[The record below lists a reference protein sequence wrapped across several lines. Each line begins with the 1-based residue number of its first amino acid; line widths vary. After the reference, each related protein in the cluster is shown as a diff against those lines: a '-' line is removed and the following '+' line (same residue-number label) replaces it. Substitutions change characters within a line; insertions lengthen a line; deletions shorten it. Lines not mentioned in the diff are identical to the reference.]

1 MLYQLYET
9 QRALMAPFAEFAAA
23 SSKLYNHPLSP
34 FTHTPLA
41 QRVSAGLDLM
51 HRLAKDYEKPQF
63 DIHSATVDGVQVAV
77 QELVAIEKPFCRL
90 LRFKRFTDDPRALT
104 DMKSQPAVLIVAPL
118 SGHHSTLLR
127 DTVNSLL
134 SGHKVFVT
142 DWTDARMVPAD
153 KGPFHLD
160 DYVAYMQE
168 FMRHIGPEVN
178 VISVCQPTVPVLAAV
193 SLMATRGEFTPR
205 TMIMMGGPIDAR
217 KAPTA
222 VNDLALNKSHEWFEN
237 NVIYR
242 VPQNYPGSTRRVY
255 PGFLQ
260 HSGFVAMNPSRHA
273 NSHYDYFLDLV
284 RGDEESAESHRQFYD
299 EYNAVLDMPAEYY
312 LDTIKTVF
320 QDFAL
325 VNGSWRVAGELVRPQ
340 DIKHTALLTIE
351 GELDDISGAGQT
363 RAAHGL
369 CTGIPKSR
377 QFHYDAMGAGHYG
390 IFSGRRWREQVYP
403 QVAAFIARYGS
414 NAAPA
419 AKKAARKPAAKKAAA
434 RRR

>member
-168 FMRHIGPEVN
+168 FMRT
-178 VISVCQPTVPVLAAV
+178 S
-193 SLMATRGEFTPR
+193 
-205 TMIMMGGPIDAR
+205 
-217 KAPTA
+217 APT
-222 VNDLALNKSHEWFEN
+222 
-237 NVIYR
+237 
-242 VPQNYPGSTRRVY
+242 
-255 PGFLQ
+255 
-260 HSGFVAMNPSRHA
+260 
-273 NSHYDYFLDLV
+273 
-284 RGDEESAESHRQFYD
+284 
-299 EYNAVLDMPAEYY
+299 
-312 LDTIKTVF
+312 
-320 QDFAL
+320 
-325 VNGSWRVAGELVRPQ
+325 
-340 DIKHTALLTIE
+340 
-351 GELDDISGAGQT
+351 
-363 RAAHGL
+363 
-369 CTGIPKSR
+369 
-377 QFHYDAMGAGHYG
+377 
-390 IFSGRRWREQVYP
+390 
-403 QVAAFIARYGS
+403 
-414 NAAPA
+414 
-419 AKKAARKPAAKKAAA
+419 
-434 RRR
+434 